1 MPQAT
6 AVSIGNFD
14 GVHMGHAAL
23 MHAARAEVGPE
34 GRVVAIAFDPHPASV
49 LPGRTA
55 PPPLTTFDRRAAL
68 LRQAGADEVIRLE
81 PTPGL
86 LRLHPENF
94 LSLVVDRFAPSVFV
108 EGHDFRFGR
117 DRFGDLALLEAAGDV
132 MGFRLR
138 AVDGVDVELTD
149 QTVVRASSTL
159 ARWLLAHGRVEDV
172 AAILGRPLCLE
183 GPVRPGASRGRT
195 IGFPTANVDVTTALP
210 GDGVYAAL
218 AILPEGRSMPAA
230 VNVGR
235 RPTVDNRKRL
245 VEACVLDD
253 HGRPA
258 PLDIG
263 RYDWTLEL
271 HLLAWMRDQVRFPSL
286 HALTEQLHR
295 DCARALELGALTRGE
310 PIA

>member
-14 GVHMGHAAL
+14 GVHVGHAAL
-23 MHAARAEVGPE
+23 MRAAREEVGPD
-34 GRVVAIAFDPHPASV
+34 GRVVAIAFDPHPASM
-49 LPGRTA
+49 LSGRTA
-55 PPPLTTFDRRAAL
+55 PAPLTTFDRRAAL

-81 PTPGL
+81 PTPDL

-94 LSLVVDRFAPSVFV
+94 LSLVVERFAPSVFV

-117 DRFGDLALLEAAGDV
+117 NRFGDLALLEAAGDV
-132 MGFRLR
+132 MGFRVR

-159 ARWLLAHGRVEDV
+159 ARWLLSHGRVEDV
-172 AAILGRPLCLE
+172 AAMLGRPFRLE
-183 GPVRPGASRGRT
+183 GPVRPGAQRGRT
-195 IGFPTANVDVTTALP
+195 IGFPTANVDVRTALP
-210 GDGVYAAL
+210 GDGVYAAQSM
-218 AILPEGRSMPAA
+218 LPDGRSLPAA

-235 RPTVDNRKRL
+235 RPTVDNKKRL
-245 VEACVLDD
+245 VEACVLDAQ
-253 HGRPA
+253 GRPA

-263 RYDWTLEL
+263 RYNWTLEL
-271 HLLAWMRDQVRFPSL
+271 NLLAWMRDQVRFPSL
-286 HALTEQLHR
+286 GALTDQLQR
-295 DCARALELGALTRGE
+295 DCARAAKLIDLSCGE